1 MLSPRPVVVTHDGT
15 FHADDAMAIAVC
27 QLFFGISGF
36 SLIRTRNEDTINKA
50 DYVFDVG
57 NVFDESAKRFDHHM
71 LDCPCRNHNA
81 DLPYSSAGLSWKYF
95 GKRVVG
101 YIYKGNSSSDI
112 NSIFNKVD
120 NQVFV
125 PIDLIDNGIGLDKT
139 SFNISHI
146 IGNMNPTWNSDMLQ
160 STAFEKAVSLC
171 RQILV
176 KNIKSVISDI
186 EAVNYIKYYLNH
198 NKSDNRESLILD
210 GMVLVLPIKVPY
222 VRAIYSLGLT
232 DVKFVIT
239 PENGNYL
246 INTIPDNGKQKSTR
260 LDFPKEW
267 AGLRNE
273 ELEKVTGI
281 PGSLFCH
288 TKLFIAGATNFKAA
302 KEMVRVA
309 LSMNNQGWK
318 INNFIPIG

>member
-36 SLIRTRNEDTINKA
+36 SLIRTRNENTISEA

-57 NVFDESAKRFDHHM
+57 NVYDESKKRFDHHM
-71 LDCPCRNHNA
+71 LDCPCRSHNSN
-81 DLPYSSAGLSWKYF
+81 LPYSSAGLSWKYF
-95 GKRVVG
+95 GERVVG

-112 NSIFNKVD
+112 KSIFNKVD
-120 NQVFV
+120 KQVFV

-146 IGNMNPTWNSDMLQ
+146 IGNMNVTWKDDMLE

-186 EAVNYIKYYLNH
+186 DAVYCIK
-198 NKSDNRESLILD
+198 SLIRQPSDVLMFD
-210 GMVLVLPIKVPY
+210 GIVLNLPFKVPY

-232 DVKFVIT
+232 DVKFVIM
-239 PENGNYL
+239 PENENYL
-246 INTIPDNGKQKSTR
+246 IHTVPDNGNTKNTR
-260 LDFPKEW
+260 MDFPKEW

-273 ELEKVTGI
+273 ELEKVSKI
-281 PGSLFCH
+281 PGALFCH
-288 TKLFIAGATNFKAA
+288 NKLFIAGATSFEAA

-309 LSMNNQGWK
+309 LFMNNQGWK
-318 INNFIPIG
+318 TNNFTSIS